1 MHSDCIMNDIYRTF
15 LADNKP
21 TLHEIKKI
29 FRGQSV
35 DFSVTTIESV
45 TAALCQSLW
54 TDMLMSI
61 TASPSAEESG
71 QEKLRKQENL
81 GETKWPQKRKKS

>member
-45 TAALCQSLW
+45 TAALCQSL
-54 TDMLMSI
+54 
-61 TASPSAEESG
+61 
-71 QEKLRKQENL
+71 
-81 GETKWPQKRKKS
+81 